1 MPAGFDPNLYF
12 SEEGDDNDEEDDFK
26 QNRIEGANENDIQL
40 KVSCK
45 NGKGTEQSS
54 TNISSTLHK
63 HKLSLSWEEKQELLF
78 QIYDEGKIPTD
89 LIDD

>member
-12 SEEGDDNDEEDDFK
+12 GEEWDDNDEEDDFK
-26 QNRIEGANENDIQL
+26 QNRIEGANENDIQYRIE
-40 KVSCK
+40 
-45 NGKGTEQSS
+45 KGTEQSS
-54 TNISSTLHK
+54 TNTSSTLHK

-78 QIYDEGKIPTD
+78 QIYDEGKIPTE